1 MTEARLYN
9 ASRALAVGL
18 MVISAMI
25 AAAVQTPDTGL
36 TRQTIAWLTVGQAGI
51 TIAVGFLPRA
61 QGDGQKRAG

>member
-1 MTEARLYN
+1 MSDARLYN
-9 ASRALAVGL
+9 AARALAVVL

-36 TRQTIAWLTVGQAGI
+36 TRQAAAWLTVCQAGI

-61 QGDGQKRAG
+61 QGDGVKRAT